1 MGESR
6 EEKAEDYWHE
16 LAILRGQE
24 NDRLHSAL
32 RVARSYRRAQG
43 SMKRTWGRRLDE
55 ALAELLEPLP

>member
-24 NDRLHSAL
+24 NERLRGENEEL
-32 RVARSYRRAQG
+32 RNEV
-43 SMKRTWGRRLDE
+43 
-55 ALAELLEPLP
+55 EP